1 MAKAKKR
8 GAGSWTYVLYADREL
23 PDEQQSRFILRPLT
37 GAERDYV
44 TDNSWRIVTMP
55 NGSIERVSRMRTVA
69 RELVLTNLQSVE
81 RFPIDQPVAW
91 PATRAEREKYLDDH
105 LDDEDVF
112 EIGNQIYERSSLGP
126 EEAKQVGE
134 SSAPAPTSS

>member
-1 MAKAKKR
+1 MKGKKR
-8 GAGSWTYVLYADREL
+8 AAGSWSYVLFSDRAL

-37 GAERDYV
+37 AAERDYV

-69 RELVLTNLQSVE
+69 RELVLTNVQSIE
-81 RFPIDQPVAW
+81 RFPSDAPEAW
-91 PATRAEREKYLDDH
+91 PATRELREKYLDDH
-105 LDDEDVF
+105 LDDDDVF
-112 EIGNQIYERSSLGP
+112 EIGNHIFEHSKFGP